1 MEWETHLKNI
11 RWEKKRVREAQ
22 DGFLKQL
29 GLMGGGWVWWGCRLT
44 GKVLSTLGHE
54 APEVMGHLSLSHL
67 HAKRRACWFFVE
79 LTTYPKALRDK
90 DAFQSKFTSALP

>member
-1 MEWETHLKNI
+1 M
-11 RWEKKRVREAQ
+11 REAQ

-29 GLMGGGWVWWGCRLT
+29 GLMGVGRGGVRLT

-67 HAKRRACWFFVE
+67 HAKRRARWFFVE
-79 LTTYPKALRDK
+79 LTTYPKPRRGKRCLPVK
-90 DAFQSKFTSALP
+90 VHVSAPLTFPLILYKHDL